1 MRASREEALRA
12 GAAERRLVRQ
22 LPEAQEMPQGRGLR
36 VERRRRRPPGARPVP
51 GRARRGLR
59 AWLRNSNVCPPRIT

>member
-22 LPEAQEMPQGRGLR
+22 LPEAQEMPEGHGLR

-51 GRARRGLR
+51 GRPRRGLR
-59 AWLRNSNVCPPRIT
+59 AWLRTPTPAPFE